1 MQYQKPNMFFYRVT
15 QCAAWFLATFLFRRK
30 ILRNEIK
37 GKKGPFVVIANHQ
50 AALDFVNLI
59 GVTKRPMTF
68 VISKSFFE
76 TLPIKGIMMKMGVIP
91 KQQYQTTVS
100 DMKRMKAVVDNGE
113 AIAMYPAGLMCE
125 DGLSTPIPVAT
136 YKFLK
141 WLGVDVYVA
150 KTTGSYFVTPKWSS
164 KVRPG
169 RTTLDVYR
177 LFTKEE
183 LAAADVDTVKRKTE
197 EAILFDAYREQE
209 EVPVCYRGGE
219 DIRGLEHVLYK
230 CPNCEKEFTVT
241 ATAKDTL
248 SCSCGYT
255 LRSGSSGFLY
265 NDTGFGPRMRYV
277 SDWSR
282 WIYHREME
290 ALEREDSTLSAQT
303 AFYMIDGKKCKFI
316 QVGSGSICLSQKGF
330 EVKGVFGGEEKLF
343 TVPIGTF
350 PSLPFSP
357 GTYLELQNGKDIYR
371 CVLEDGRLVMKF
383 INRVKCYYAMHKG
396 VEAKQQANIG

>member
-1 MQYQKPNMFFYRVT
+1 MQYKKPNLFFYRVT
-15 QCAAWFLATFLFRRK
+15 QGAAWFLSTFLFRRK
-30 ILRNEIK
+30 ILRNELK
-37 GKKGPFVVIANHQ
+37 GVKGPFVVIANHQ

-76 TLPIKGIMMKMGVIP
+76 TLPIKGIMEKMGVIP
-91 KQQYQTTVS
+91 KQQFQTTVS
-100 DMKRMKAVVDNGE
+100 DMKRMKAVVDHGE

-150 KTTGSYFVTPKWSS
+150 RTKGSYFVTPKWSA

-177 LFTKEE
+177 LFSKEE
-183 LAAADVDTVKRKTE
+183 LAAADLDTVRRKTE

-209 EVPVCYRGGE
+209 EDPVRYRGAE
-219 DIRGLEHVLYK
+219 DIRGLENVLYK
-230 CPNCEKEFTVT
+230 CPCCQREFAVTVT
-241 ATAKDTL
+241 AKDRLT
-248 SCSCGYT
+248 CACGYT
-255 LRSGSSGFLY
+255 LRSDAFGFLH
-265 NDTGFGPRMRYV
+265 NCTDFGPRLRYV
-277 SDWSR
+277 SDWSH
-282 WIYHREME
+282 WIYQREME
-290 ALEREDSTLSAQT
+290 ELSVSDSILAAETD
-303 AFYMIDGKKCKFI
+303 FYLIDSKKCKFFP
-316 QVGSGSICLSQKGF
+316 VGSGSISLSESGF
-330 EVKGVFGGEEKLF
+330 AVNGVFNGEEKTF

-357 GTYLELQNGKDIYR
+357 GAYLELQDGNVIYR
-371 CVLEDGRLVMKF
+371 CVLNDGRLVMKF

-396 VEAKQQANIG
+396 AEMKQEANIG